1 MLEAFPPTGIFMGLG
16 LVPWNLITTAGKAD
30 TTTQPTYP
38 YPFAKDSSFAGTLSL
53 QINHILGYQ
62 SGIRYYRLHVGSSI
76 RLQPWLDLKLNLANG
91 KYEIPVPFQPMV
103 IAGQPGFYSTL
114 FINQVTGL

>member
-38 YPFAKDSSFAGTLSL
+38 PTNSPKTHTSEEPYHFRSTTFSVIKAESATTEYTLAAAS
-53 QINHILGYQ
+53 
-62 SGIRYYRLHVGSSI
+62 
-76 RLQPWLDLKLNLANG
+76 A
-91 KYEIPVPFQPMV
+91 
-103 IAGQPGFYSTL
+103 STHGW
-114 FINQVTGL
+114 T

>member
-1 MLEAFPPTGIFMGLG
+1 MEPYYNSWKSRHDNSANLPPY
-16 LVPWNLITTAGKAD
+16 
-30 TTTQPTYP
+30 Q
-38 YPFAKDSSFAGTLSL
+38 FAKDSHFAGTLSL
-53 QINHILGYQ
+53 QINHMLGYQ
-62 SGIRYYRLHVGSSI
+62 SGIRYYRIHVGSSI

-114 FINQVTGL
+114 FINQATGL